1 MSFTLPEGFRH
12 HTAIQVRWSD
22 MDALDHVNNAAF
34 LTYCEQARIDY
45 FVTLQL
51 WTGDQNKT
59 GLIVA
64 RVVMDYKFPLRF
76 GDDVHV
82 FTRCSRLGNRSL
94 ETEQLVTRIQDGKTE
109 IAALASVVGV
119 VYDYRQNQSVPIP
132 EDWRA
137 RILEYEPG
145 QIAQ

>member
-22 MDALDHVNNAAF
+22 MDALGHVNNARF

-45 FVTLQL
+45 FIGLQL

-64 RVVMDYKFPLRF
+64 KVVLDYKLPLHF

-82 FTRCSRLGNRSL
+82 FTRCTRLGNRSL
-94 ETEQLVTRIQDGKTE
+94 ETEQLIARLHDEKLE
-109 IAALASVVGV
+109 IAALATVIGV
-119 VYDYRQNQSVPIP
+119 VYDYRHNQSTPIP
-132 EDWRA
+132 DDWRT

-145 QIAQ
+145 QVAQ